1 MRSGFTSTMRGQ
13 VLVGRS
19 FSGVAARATF
29 QVVAKQNSLKRQRT
43 SEKARQYNKA
53 HKSAI
58 ATRMKKVI
66 TAVDSFMTDLPSS
79 EDAIKPVEK
88 LMSEAYQEIDKAVSK
103 GILHT
108 NTGARRKAK
117 LAAAKRHL
125 LTEAG
130 LYSPQ

>member
-1 MRSGFTSTMRGQ
+1 MPTWCPILTACTWLTHAYAYGNSGAGLQ
-13 VLVGRS
+13 VL
-19 FSGVAARATF
+19 SGVDGF
-29 QVVAKQNSLKRQRT
+29 L
-43 SEKARQYNKA
+43 
-53 HKSAI
+53 
-58 ATRMKKVI
+58 
-66 TAVDSFMTDLPSS
+66 TDLPST
-79 EDAIKPVEK
+79 EDAIKPVET
-88 LMSEAYQEIDKAVSK
+88 LISEAYQEIDKAVVK